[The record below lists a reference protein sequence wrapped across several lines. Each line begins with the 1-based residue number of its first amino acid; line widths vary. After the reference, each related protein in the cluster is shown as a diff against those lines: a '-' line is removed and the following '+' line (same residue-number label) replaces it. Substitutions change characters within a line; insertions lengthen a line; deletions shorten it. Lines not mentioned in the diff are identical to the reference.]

1 MEAIM
6 PNSTTRLAIGAAIAL
21 GIGIVG
27 LSATGTPLN
36 VPQTLVKLDESL
48 LSETDAQFGNRDRQQ
63 LRRYFLQERRDW
75 RERLPSL

>member
-6 PNSTTRLAIGAAIAL
+6 PGTTTRLAIGAAIAL
-21 GIGIVG
+21 GMAIVG

-36 VPQTLVKLDESL
+36 VPQTLVNLNGPV
-48 LSETDAQFGNRDRQQ
+48 LSETDGQFADRHRQQ